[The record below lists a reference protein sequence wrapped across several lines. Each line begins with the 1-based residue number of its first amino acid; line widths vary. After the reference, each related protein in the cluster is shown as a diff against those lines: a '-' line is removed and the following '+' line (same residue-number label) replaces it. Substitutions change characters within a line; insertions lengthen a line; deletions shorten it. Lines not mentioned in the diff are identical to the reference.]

1 MKNIILVLLAV
12 FALVSIG
19 YASTKKANSK
29 EMRPACINARSE
41 EGEYELCFGMC
52 AHLLG
57 KDKFSQSIPFN
68 VCIDRCL
75 NGC

>member
-29 EMRPACINARSE
+29 EMRPAHMKAPSE
-41 EGEYELCFGMC
+41 EGQYEFCFGMC
-52 AHLLG
+52 APLLG
-57 KDKFSQSIPFN
+57 KDKFSQGIPFN
-68 VCIDRCL
+68 VCMSRCL
-75 NGC
+75 SGC